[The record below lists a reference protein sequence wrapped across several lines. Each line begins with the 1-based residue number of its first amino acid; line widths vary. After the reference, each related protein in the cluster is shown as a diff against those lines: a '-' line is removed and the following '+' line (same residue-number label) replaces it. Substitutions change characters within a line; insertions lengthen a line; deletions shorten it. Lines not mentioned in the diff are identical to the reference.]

1 MIRSI
6 KILRLSLLI
15 CLISLFITI
24 PVLAMPTLP
33 SSFYGMVKM
42 NGNRVP
48 DDTVVEALINSK
60 VYAKGYIQTY
70 QGNSIYTLDIPG
82 DDTDTVVQDGGRDGE
97 TIQFMVG
104 GVLAGETGIWK
115 SATNINLDLNLDGV
129 VGGIAEPQDSRPL
142 IIPTQT
148 SITIN
153 QSSPTS
159 AQTSAADP
167 IPAQTIA
174 PLMQASPIPTQTQI
188 VQIQPSSIPTS
199 SIQST
204 QMAVLPNEFSL
215 IPTTINSLS
224 TPPADSENNSS
235 NGNKITAVAAVAFIA
250 AGSIFFIMR
259 RKINIVGKSDIS
271 K

>member
-1 MIRSI
+1 MTRLI
-6 KILRLSLLI
+6 KVLRLSLLI

-42 NGNRVP
+42 NGDRVP
-48 DDTVVEALINSK
+48 DDSLVEALINSK

-70 QGNSIYTLDIPG
+70 QGSSIYTLDIPG
-82 DDTDTVVQDGGRDGE
+82 DDTDTVVQDGGRDGD

-115 SATNINLDLNLDGV
+115 SATNVNLDLNLSGV
-129 VGGIAEPQDSRPL
+129 VGGIAEPQVARPQ

-148 SITIN
+148 DIMII
-153 QSSPTS
+153 QS

-167 IPAQTIA
+167 LPTQTIA
-174 PLMQASPIPTQTQI
+174 ALMQASPIATQTQI
-188 VQIQPSSIPTS
+188 VQIQPSSISTS

-204 QMAVLPNEFSL
+204 QMAVLPNELSL
-215 IPTTINSLS
+215 IPTTINSSS
-224 TPPADSENNSS
+224 TPPADSENDSS
-235 NGNKITAVAAVAFIA
+235 NGNKITAVAAVAFIS
-250 AGSIFFIMR
+250 AGSIFFAMR
-259 RKINIVGKSDIS
+259 RKINIVGKSDSS